1 MNDAYNN
8 ALDQMER
15 NRTLQ
20 WDYLEEEREDD
31 LPEEDLD
38 VPLTD
43 NQRQWIYD
51 NC

>member
-1 MNDAYNN
+1 MDAYSA
-8 ALDQMER
+8 ALDRMEQAR
-15 NRTLQ
+15 ALQ
-20 WDYLEEEREDD
+20 WEYLEEERDEDD

-51 NC
+51 NF